1 MLKTISITMILFF
14 ILPLV
19 TAQVPDISFGLQAYY
34 PFTGNAIDSSGNG
47 NDGTVYGDAALTTD
61 RFGTPNSA
69 YKFDGLDD
77 YINTFSTFDFE
88 NRTLSLW
95 ISAYDTVGS
104 GGSGENTLTH
114 IAITQDDYTLQ
125 NGVLRVDI
133 DNGNMKLWAGGLTG
147 TYIDPTVNLYQ
158 WYHLVLIRNMDSTK
172 YYINGKYVGSGTS
185 DNIGSSYNPNNKF
198 IIGCGRSTDDQFFN
212 GKIDD
217 IRIYHRALNEC
228 EINYLYSDNP
238 GLTNHGLSAHYPF
251 SGNANDTTGQ
261 GHDGVV
267 FGDPTITADRFG
279 NLNSAYEFDGV
290 NDYIDTY
297 STFDYD
303 HRSVSVWINPYEI
316 IGSGGSGE
324 NTLVHVALTQDDY
337 NLRYGLF
344 RVDIDNEI
352 LKLWA
357 GGAYGTFEFQPIE
370 VNNWYHIVL
379 VRNEDTTRYYV
390 NGAFLGNRS
399 SDNIGSSYHPN
410 SNLIIGAGRSTV
422 DQFFKGKIDDIRI
435 YSKALNTC
443 EIDQLYNETILTKV
457 ETSKKDESIRI
468 YPNPFSNKLWVQ
480 NGTGI
485 EIYIEIFNNTGRL
498 IKSQSVNGQESEISL
513 DYYPSGIYLLKYW
526 GNEILI
532 TKKFIKL

>member
-1 MLKTISITMILFF
+1 MLKTITTTVILFF
-14 ILPLV
+14 ILHIV
-19 TAQVPDISFGLQAYY
+19 TAQVPDITVGLQAYY

-47 NDGTVYGDAALTTD
+47 NDGIVYGDAALTTD

-69 YKFDGLDD
+69 YKFDGFDD

-88 NRTLSLW
+88 RRTLSVW

-104 GGSGENTLTH
+104 GGSDENTLTH
-114 IAITQDDYTLQ
+114 VAITQDDYTLQ

-133 DNGNMKLWAGGLTG
+133 DNGNMKLWAGGVTG
-147 TYIDPTVNLYQ
+147 TYLDPTVNLYQ
-158 WYHLVLIRNMDSTK
+158 WYHLVLIRDIDSTK

-185 DNIGSSYNPNNKF
+185 DNIGSSYNPNNNF
-198 IIGCGRSTDDQFFN
+198 IIGCGRSTNDQFFN

-217 IRIYHRALNEC
+217 IRIYDRVLNEC

-238 GLTNHGLSAHYPF
+238 SLTNHGLLAHYPF
-251 SGNANDTTGQ
+251 SGNANDSTGH

-267 FGDPTITADRFG
+267 FGNPTITTDRFG

-290 NDYIDTY
+290 DDYIDTY

-303 HRSVSVWINPYEI
+303 RRSVSAWINPYDI
-316 IGSGGSGE
+316 IGSGGSGD

-344 RVDIDNEI
+344 RIDIDNEK

-357 GGAYGTFEFQPIE
+357 GGAYGTFEFQPIN

-390 NGAFLGNRS
+390 NGEFLGNRL
-399 SDNIGSSYHPN
+399 SDSIGSSFHPN
-410 SNLIIGAGRSTV
+410 NNLIIGAGRSTF

-435 YSKALNTC
+435 YSKALNSC
-443 EIDQLYNETILTKV
+443 EIDQLYNEGIVTKV
-457 ETSKKDESIRI
+457 ETSVEAESIRI
-468 YPNPFSNKLWVQ
+468 YPNPFTKKLTVQ
-480 NGTGI
+480 NGTGM
-485 EIYIEIFNNTGRL
+485 ELTIEIFDNSGRL
-498 IKSQSVNGQESEISL
+498 IKSQSVNGQNSEIIL
-513 DYYPSGIYLLKYW
+513 DRLHSGIYLLKYW
-526 GNEILI
+526 EKDILI